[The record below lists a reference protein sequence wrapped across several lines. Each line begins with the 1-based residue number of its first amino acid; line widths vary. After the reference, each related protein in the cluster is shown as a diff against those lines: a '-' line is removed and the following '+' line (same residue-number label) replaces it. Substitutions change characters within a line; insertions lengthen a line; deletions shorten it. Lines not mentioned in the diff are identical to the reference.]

1 MFGLIVAGRLVQTNF
16 EQVSPTRCVTTIV
29 DADSI
34 NHLVV
39 FLTGVQPFPEGT
51 GGLVYFSWPD
61 ENAPPTWQL
70 LGYISN
76 EKPSAIFKVSN
87 IKKSSDFSEEIM
99 MFGQQQTALLAR
111 IGISVE
117 PLLDVQQQYAS
128 VASEHYNTVNLFGE
142 KMLENF
148 VNFTS
153 SFIVTPA
160 QMIANAGDS
169 YIPLSTMQTWYNN
182 FLRKLQQ
189 NPNFWKT

>member
-1 MFGLIVAGRLVQTNF
+1 MFGVLVTGRLVQTDF
-16 EQVSPTRCVTTIV
+16 EQVSPTRCVSTIV

-34 NHLVV
+34 NHIVV
-39 FLTGVQPFPEGT
+39 FLTGIQPFPEGT

-70 LGYISN
+70 LGHISN
-76 EKPSAIFKVSN
+76 EKPSAIFKISN
-87 IKKSSDFSEEIM
+87 LKKGSQFSEEM
-99 MFGQQQTALLAR
+99 VMFGMQQQSHLAR

-117 PLLDVQQQYAS
+117 PLQEVQQQSAN
-128 VASEHYNTVNLFGE
+128 VASEMNNVVHLFGQ

-148 VNFTS
+148 VNYTS
-153 SFIVTPA
+153 SFVVSPA
-160 QMIANAGDS
+160 QIIPNANES

-189 NPNFWKT
+189 NPNFWRL